1 MMYRTQWKLSLIE
14 QKKKDCPEA
23 RKINYVSQIPRN
35 KEAASFK
42 HFFVELMNQFD
53 KIEVCNIV

>member
-23 RKINYVSQIPRN
+23 RKINYVLQIPRN
-35 KEAASFK
+35 KEAASFR
-42 HFFVELMNQFD
+42 HFLWN
-53 KIEVCNIV
+53 